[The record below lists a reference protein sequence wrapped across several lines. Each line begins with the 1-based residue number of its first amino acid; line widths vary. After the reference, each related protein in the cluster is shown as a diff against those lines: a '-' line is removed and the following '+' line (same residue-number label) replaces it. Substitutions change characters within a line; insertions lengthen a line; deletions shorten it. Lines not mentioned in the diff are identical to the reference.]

1 MNKRNVWAS
10 MATAGGQRNI
20 ASFAAIRAIVKTVGA
35 KAHVVL
41 AFADGAVPFAGAAIF
56 RQLALRAICWS
67 LHKGPLQKTLPEH
80 RRHGKAK
87 VMRIRRV
94 TSVGPWIRPKVFQF
108 PGFVAVCVDS
118 IVVFLSP

>member
-1 MNKRNVWAS
+1 MG
-10 MATAGGQRNI
+10 TGGGQRNM
-20 ASFAAIRAIVKTVGA
+20 ASLAAMRAIVKTVGA

-41 AFADGAVPFAGAAIF
+41 PFADGAVPFAGAPIF

-80 RRHGKAK
+80 KKHGKAK
-87 VMRIRRV
+87 TMRIRRV

-108 PGFVAVCVDS
+108 SGFVAG
-118 IVVFLSP
+118 